1 MFFPTTEELAATEA
15 GKYLRIHQSSYEGLN
30 LKDSLL
36 HVSSSKWH
44 NGYLKSLEMVPLLD
58 LHIDRRLPPGY
69 LHENNGGFTFVAKLA
84 LLS

>member
-1 MFFPTTEELAATEA
+1 MFIPTAEELAATEA
-15 GKYLRIHQSSYEGLN
+15 GKYLRIHQSGYEGLN
-30 LKDSLL
+30 LKDSSL

-44 NGYLKSLEMVPLLD
+44 DGHLKSLQVVPLLD
-58 LHIDRRLPPGY
+58 LHIDRMLPPGY